1 MLLSAIYGIGKDA
14 SGFRSKDR
22 CVFLL
27 GDESIGRQMGR
38 LIGAFIL
45 MLLSTSKPT
54 AVLQGKVQMKSRSVW
69 LSALALFGVCAFTP
83 AFAEE
88 PAPAPAAKTAAVTI
102 DPKALSLLKDMSE
115 TLAKAES
122 LSFTVRRAFDE
133 PAANGQPLFYMMS
146 SEVTLARPDKL
157 KIITPGDGP
166 ASEFYYDGKEM
177 VIFMPEANLAAI
189 EIAPPKLDDMLE
201 AVYQKAGIYFPFVDF
216 IVADPYAAITEGLK
230 SAFVMGKSKV
240 VGGVETDIVAI
251 STADIQAQ
259 IWIGSNDKLP
269 RLVWLNPAQ
278 SVEKPRSMIEFSNWK
293 LGAKIAPETFHSEAA
308 AKAGRMK
315 FAPPTGAEAPA
326 KP

>member
-1 MLLSAIYGIGKDA
+1 
-14 SGFRSKDR
+14 
-22 CVFLL
+22 
-27 GDESIGRQMGR
+27 
-38 LIGAFIL
+38 
-45 MLLSTSKPT
+45 
-54 AVLQGKVQMKSRSVW
+54 MKSRSVW
-69 LSALALFGVCAFTP
+69 LSALTLIGVCAFTP

-88 PAPAPAAKTAAVTI
+88 PAAAPAAKAAAVTI
-102 DPKALSLLKDMSE
+102 DPKALSLLKDMSQ

-133 PAANGQPLFYMMS
+133 PAANGQPLFYMIA

-157 KIITPGDGP
+157 KIVTPGDGP

-177 VIFMPEANLAAI
+177 VLFMPEANLAAI

-201 AVYQKAGIYFPFVDF
+201 AAYKKAGLYFPFVDF
-216 IVADPYAAITEGLK
+216 IVADPYAAMTEGLK
-230 SAFVMGKSKV
+230 SAFVMGKSKI
-240 VGGVETDIVAI
+240 VGGVETDIVAL

-259 IWIGSNDKLP
+259 IWIGSKDKLP

-293 LGAKIAPETFHSEAA
+293 LGAKIAPESFHSEMA

-315 FAPPTGAEAPA
+315 FAPPAGAETSA

>member
-1 MLLSAIYGIGKDA
+1 
-14 SGFRSKDR
+14 
-22 CVFLL
+22 
-27 GDESIGRQMGR
+27 
-38 LIGAFIL
+38 
-45 MLLSTSKPT
+45 
-54 AVLQGKVQMKSRSVW
+54 MKSRSVW
-69 LSALALFGVCAFTP
+69 LSALTLIGVCAFTP

-88 PAPAPAAKTAAVTI
+88 PAAAPAAKTAAVTI

-122 LSFTVRRAFDE
+122 LSFTVQRAFDE
-133 PAANGQPLFYMMS
+133 PAANGQPLFYMIA
-146 SEVTLARPDKL
+146 SEVTLARPNKL
-157 KIITPGDGP
+157 KIVTPGDGP

-177 VIFMPEANLAAI
+177 VLFMPEANLAAI

-201 AVYQKAGIYFPFVDF
+201 AAYKKSGLYFPFVDF
-216 IVADPYAAITEGLK
+216 IVADPYAAMTEGLK
-230 SAFVMGKSKV
+230 SAFVMGKSKI
-240 VGGVETDIVAI
+240 VGGVETDIVAL

-259 IWIGSNDKLP
+259 IWIGSKDKLP

-293 LGAKIAPETFHSEAA
+293 LGTKPSPESFHSEQA

-315 FAPPTGAEAPA
+315 FAPPAGAETLA